1 MIRPADPYVD
11 AEVDVAVVGA
21 GLAGAATAWAASR
34 QGLSVALLEQFE
46 KIQNIQIERRD
57 ALLKE
62 LDKLQAWR
70 AAGYPD
76 QSACLTIKSIARLG
90 LLRQVRQVSS

>member
-1 MIRPADPYVD
+1 MDREKLEASLMQADKR
-11 AEVDVAVVGA
+11 VALGVKHIARQREFV
-21 GLAGAATAWAASR
+21 LALERLGNNASAAWA
-34 QGLSVALLEQFE
+34 LVEQFE

-70 AAGYPD
+70 AAD
-76 QSACLTIKSIARLG
+76 QPFNPNK
-90 LLRQVRQVSS
+90 